1 MKSKIIFL
9 FLFLILGCSQEKN
22 TVSPLLNYIPK
33 NATIVIRINDDAT
46 FKSELKNNDFLS
58 KIEKGGV
65 YKKISK
71 KIKALQYIQPKS
83 ESLLGFVE
91 LGKESFELV
100 YITKIDAELFQLDAV
115 TEKSVETFTY
125 ENRSIDRYELEG
137 TLLYTTV
144 VDQKIIISSSQ
155 LLLENIIRNKD
166 FLSADPQLNKLFQ
179 IANTGKSANVIVN
192 AKNSNSLL
200 SSVLK
205 TETTKEISGLTDYIS
220 LDLDMGQNYLNLS
233 GISMSSDSIKNYV
246 NLFKGTSPV
255 NNRTPLF
262 APISANAILSYTYQ
276 ETDIFVKNQQ
286 RYLDRAVVMDTLFTS
301 VDEIGEIYMGS
312 QKAIVLNAY
321 SSEQIADFLDGLE
334 KNAVD
339 YQGNLIVELAQTD
352 FLNSYF
358 NPLVQ
363 KFEANYYTIIENAF
377 IFSKEKETLQTIIT
391 NFKSGATFE
400 KSAVYTTAMALL
412 ADEST
417 MLFIA
422 NASGIEQNLTNE
434 ASEEL
439 LNNIKN
445 ADLSKYAFAM
455 QLVADAGFYHSN
467 ILIHKFEKE
476 IKSNTTSTL
485 YSIQLDA
492 EIATSPQFVVNH
504 RTGKKEIVVQDKEN
518 NLYLISTE
526 GKVLWKKPLDAK
538 IQGAIEQIDIYKN
551 GRLQLA
557 FTTENEF
564 LIVDR
569 NGEDVKPFPKTYEG
583 GNLSPLAVFD
593 YDNKK
598 DYRFVVAQGTKIL
611 MYDSKGEIVKGF
623 KATEFEN
630 PIMGIPEHFR
640 INNKDFLVFKEA
652 TGNLKILN
660 RLGESRIT
668 VSEKIEFSDN
678 RVFLYKDK
686 ITLTDAKGTLF
697 QIDNTGKLTKTNL
710 DLSKDHRLDATSK
723 TLVVMNDN
731 TLRIKDKKVT
741 LELGVYTKPKI
752 FLINDKIYVTVTD
765 TQNQLVYLFDS
776 NGISIPNFPIFG
788 ASDIDFIDM
797 DNDGKLEIV
806 VKDLENSLLVYK
818 MY

>member
-1 MKSKIIFL
+1 MKCKIL
-9 FLFLILGCSQEKN
+9 SLLLLLILGCSQEKS

-33 NATIVIRINDDAT
+33 NATIVIRINDDAA

-58 KIEKGGV
+58 KLEKGGV
-65 YKKISK
+65 YEKIFQ

-83 ESLLGFVE
+83 ESLLSFVE

-100 YITKIDAELFQLDAV
+100 YITEMVPELFQLNAV

-125 ENRSIDRYELEG
+125 ENRSIDKYDLEDI
-137 TLLYTTV
+137 LLYTTV
-144 VDQKIIISSSQ
+144 IDQKIIVSSSQ

-166 FLSADPQLNKLFQ
+166 VLTADPQLNQLFQ
-179 IANTGKSANVIVN
+179 IGNTGKSSNIVIN
-192 AKNSNSLL
+192 AKNGNSLL
-200 SSVLK
+200 SSILK
-205 TETTKEISGLTDYIS
+205 TGTTKKISGLTDYIS
-220 LDLDMGQNYLNLS
+220 LDLDMGQNHLNLS
-233 GISMSSDSIKNYV
+233 GISMTSDSIKSYI

-262 APISANAILSYTYQ
+262 APINANAILSYTYQ
-276 ETDIFVKNQQ
+276 ETDIFLKNQQ
-286 RYLDRAVVMDTLFTS
+286 RYLDKAVVMDTFFNS
-301 VDEIGEIYMGS
+301 VDEIGEIYMGN

-321 SSEQIADFLDGLE
+321 NSEQLADFLDGLE

-339 YQGNLIVELAQTD
+339 YQGNLIVELTQAD
-352 FLNSYF
+352 FLNLYF

-377 IFSKEKETLQTIIT
+377 IFSQEKETLQTIIT

-400 KSAVYTTAMALL
+400 KSAVYTTAMDLL

-417 MLFIA
+417 MLYIA
-422 NASGIEQNLTNE
+422 NASGVEQNITSE

-439 LNNIKN
+439 LSNVKN

-455 QLVADAGFYHSN
+455 QLVADVGFYHSN

-492 EIATSPQFVVNH
+492 EIATSPQFVINH

-538 IQGAIEQIDIYKN
+538 IQGTIEQIDIYKN

-557 FTTENEF
+557 FTTDNQF

-569 NGEDVKPFPKTYEG
+569 NGEDVKPFPKSYEG

-593 YDNKK
+593 YDSKK
-598 DYRFVVAQGTKIL
+598 DYRFVVVQGTKVL

-630 PIMGIPEHFR
+630 SIIGIPEHFR
-640 INNKDFLVFKEA
+640 VNKKDFLVFKEA
-652 TGNLKILN
+652 TGNLKVLN
-660 RLGESRIT
+660 RLGESRLT
-668 VSEKIEFSDN
+668 VSVKIEFSEN
-678 RVFLYKDK
+678 RVLLYNDK
-686 ITLTDAKGTLF
+686 LTLTDTKGVLY
-697 QIDNTGKLTKTNL
+697 QIDDVGKLTKTNL
-710 DLSKDHRLDATSK
+710 DLSKDHGLDATSK

-752 FLINDKIYVTVTD
+752 FLINDKIYVAVTD

-776 NGISIPNFPIFG
+776 NGISIPNFPVFG
-788 ASDIDFIDM
+788 TSDIDFIDM